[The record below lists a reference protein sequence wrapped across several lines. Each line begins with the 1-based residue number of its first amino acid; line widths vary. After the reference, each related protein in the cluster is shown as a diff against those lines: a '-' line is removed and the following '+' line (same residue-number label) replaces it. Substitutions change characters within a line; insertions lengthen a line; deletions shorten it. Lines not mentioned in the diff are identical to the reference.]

1 MRGKSTTEA
10 TIVVIGDAL
19 VDEMRDA
26 AGSVDAPGGSALN
39 VAVGLSILGV
49 PSTLIAMYSDDADG
63 QVLTRHLAEHGV
75 TAIAS
80 PSHLGTGRAIS
91 DRTSGEPTY
100 SFNSASVA
108 RSLAFTTP
116 VLDAIGAADLV
127 AISGFPFDDEEQF
140 AALAAAVA
148 GTTVL
153 LDPNPRTGLLLDAA
167 RFARNLER
175 FAPAMQLLKLGE
187 EDAHLLFNEPLAI
200 VAQRFVD
207 LGTQVVLATAGS
219 AGATVYTADRSVAR
233 PIVASSVPVVDTMGA
248 GDATFASVIASLSH
262 GENDWDMTLDRAMAI
277 AAATIR
283 QHGGTLRLPD

>member
-1 MRGKSTTEA
+1 MTV
-10 TIVVIGDAL
+10 VVIGDAL
-19 VDEMRDA
+19 IDEMRDA
-26 AGSVDAPGGSALN
+26 TGSVDAPGGSALN

-63 QVLTRHLAEHGV
+63 QVLARHLAEHGV
-75 TAIAS
+75 AAIAWS
-80 PSHLGTGRAIS
+80 SHLGTGRAIS

-108 RSLAFTTP
+108 RSIAFTQP
-116 VLDAIGAADLV
+116 MLDAIAAADLV
-127 AISGFPFDDEEQF
+127 AISGFPLDDEQQF

-148 GTTVL
+148 GKTVL

-175 FAPAMQLLKLGE
+175 FAPSLRLLKLGD
-187 EDAHLLFNEPLAI
+187 EDAHLLFAEPLAI
-200 VAQRFVD
+200 VAERFLV

-219 AGATVYTADRSVAR
+219 SGATVYTASGPVAR
-233 PIVASSVPVVDTMGA
+233 PIVSSPAPVVDTMGA
-248 GDATFASVIASLSH
+248 GDATFASVIASLSR
-262 GENDWDMTLDRAMAI
+262 GENDWNVTLDRAMAI

-283 QHGGTLRLPD
+283 QRGGTLRLP